1 MQQEQR
7 ELLQALYREHVETIR
22 FVALSKGLP
31 PEEIDDVIQDTFCN
45 FIDAYEREFAQWNEK
60 QIKSALMRILYNRC
74 ADYYREKQRHPDTSI
89 ENCAQEDE
97 YRIVMEMIAP
107 DVEEQVEKKEY
118 LLRLRECICR
128 MTPAIRDV
136 AVLCLIE
143 ERPVEEASRIL
154 RISAA
159 TCRMRLCRARR
170 HLLEM
175 AAV

>member
-118 LLRLRECICR
+118 LLRR
-128 MTPAIRDV
+128 
-136 AVLCLIE
+136 
-143 ERPVEEASRIL
+143 
-154 RISAA
+154 
-159 TCRMRLCRARR
+159 
-170 HLLEM
+170 
-175 AAV
+175 